1 MRTLPLHV
9 SVVGQPVVL
18 VGTGPAADA
27 KARLIAA
34 AGGLPVAD
42 DDQRAAQ
49 ARIGFVAE
57 EDDAHAAAMA
67 ARLRA
72 RGLLVNVVDKPA
84 LCDFSV
90 PAIVDRGTVVVS
102 ISTGGASASL
112 AKALRERL
120 ETWLPPGLGALA
132 DAIFEARASVTA
144 MHTTTPA
151 RRRFWDALLRPGGA
165 LDPMTLQPDP
175 AAAIAGALLAA
186 PVAPARHTLTIASDD
201 PEALTLGQLRLLQQA
216 DVIVCAPPQPQGVLA
231 LARRDAE
238 IRDRAVDEDVG
249 LVVVHLQL
257 GG

>member
-1 MRTLPLHV
+1 M
-9 SVVGQPVVL
+9 GQPVVL

-27 KARLIAA
+27 KARLILA
-34 AGGLPVAD
+34 AGGMPVAD
-42 DDQRAAQ
+42 DDPRAAH

-57 EDDAHAAAMA
+57 EDDAIAGATA

-120 ETWLPPGLGALA
+120 ETWLPPSLGALA
-132 DAIFEARASVTA
+132 DAIFAARASVTA

-165 LDPMTLQPDP
+165 LDPMTPHPDP

-186 PVAPARHTLTIASDD
+186 PVAPARHALTIATDD

-216 DVIVCAPPQPQGVLA
+216 DVIVCAPPQPLAVLA